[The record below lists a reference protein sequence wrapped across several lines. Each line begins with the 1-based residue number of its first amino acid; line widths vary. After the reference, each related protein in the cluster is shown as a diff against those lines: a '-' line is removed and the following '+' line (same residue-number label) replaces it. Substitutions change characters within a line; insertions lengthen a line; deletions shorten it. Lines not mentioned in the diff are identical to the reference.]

1 MILIV
6 SYKVLCSI
14 AIVLLSLLT
23 AGHDYIASKHRSP
36 WLCFLSALIGA
47 GDGGGRCYFVMLS
60 LSLLLH
66 QPSLVAAVREMEGGN
81 QGRICWAPLTRTLD
95 WAGQRQAW
103 EQSPSSTVDTSSLHS
118 ALRLTRRSVGGRL
131 VTGTTGH

>member
-6 SYKVLCSI
+6 PCKVLCSI

-23 AGHDYIASKHRSP
+23 AAAGHDNTASTHRSP
-36 WLCFLSALIGA
+36 WLCFLSALIGD
-47 GDGGGRCYFVMLS
+47 GDGGGRCYFVMS
-60 LSLLLH
+60 ALSLLLH

-95 WAGQRQAW
+95 WGRAETSLG
-103 EQSPSSTVDTSSLHS
+103 TVAILHCGYITT
-118 ALRLTRRSVGGRL
+118 L
-131 VTGTTGH
+131 GTEAH